1 MKKLYKQ
8 ELHEV
13 IEKADLKI
21 IRVAGGWIYIYAQ
34 KDTVPVAVFVPLNDE
49 FKNVIEM

>member
-8 ELHEV
+8 DLHEI
-13 IEKADLKI
+13 IEKGDLKI
-21 IRVAGGWIYIYAQ
+21 IRVAGGWVYIYAPIE
-34 KDTVPVAVFVPLNDE
+34 VSPVAVFVPLNDE